1 MKRFSEFCLK
11 VKVFAV
17 EAVTLAGFLGVL
29 GLVLYL
35 EWHHLV
41 LWAHYRAGN

>member
-1 MKRFSEFCLK
+1 MRRFCDFCTK
-11 VKVFAV
+11 VKIVAV
-17 EAVTLAGFLGVL
+17 ELTTLIGFLGIL

-41 LWAHYRAGN
+41 LWAH